1 MAKTPDTEVHEED
14 LALARACAHGDAVA
28 LAALEARII
37 PQVRVALKRRG
48 VDETTTD
55 EALQVLRARVLVA
68 DGAMPPRIMEY
79 SGRGPLSAWLRMT
92 ALRLAW
98 SLVDER
104 KRPALS
110 DDAPL
115 EALSAAPHDMELQYL
130 KSRYGADF
138 NAAFQEALAGLEPR
152 ARTLLRMHL
161 VDGMGTARIAEAY
174 GVDRSSVKRWL
185 ATAREW
191 LLDQTRTR
199 FAARVGARVPELG
212 SLLAQLQSQ
221 LDLSIRRLMTTEG
234 DAS

>member
-14 LALARACAHGDAVA
+14 LALARACAHGDTVA

-55 EALQVLRARVLVA
+55 EALQVFRARFLVA

-92 ALRLAW
+92 VLRLAW
-98 SLVDER
+98 GLVNER
-104 KRPALS
+104 KGPALP
-110 DDAPL
+110 DDTPL

-234 DAS
+234 DAP

>member
-14 LALARACAHGDAVA
+14 LALARACAHGDPVA
-28 LAALEARII
+28 LAALEAHII

-55 EALQVLRARVLVA
+55 EALQVLRARFLVA
-68 DGAMPPRIMEY
+68 DGALPPRITEY

-98 SLVDER
+98 GLVNER
-104 KRPALS
+104 KGPALS

-115 EALSAAPHDMELQYL
+115 EALSGAPHDMELQYL

-221 LDLSIRRLMTTEG
+221 LDLSIRRLMKTEG
-234 DAS
+234 DAP